1 MNKKKEWARREH
13 LINQYE
19 ALAKD
24 AIEKEGF
31 SRATGREVARLA
43 RNTASLI
50 RQKQQ
55 ELD

>member
-43 RNTASLI
+43 RNTASSI
-50 RQKQQ
+50 RQEQQ